1 MLIHSLAADVV
12 ESRLDS
18 ARKMGAQVT
27 INCSKESLKDVGMY
41 FNDYKQLAKQL
52 VFCIKQ

>member
-41 FNDYKQLAKQL
+41 FYDYKQLAKQL